1 MERVESWEEEG
12 KTHKKKSGADAGLV
26 LLMNINQKRI
36 SSSEE
41 NTRTP
46 SFRELTLLN
55 TLLNLSFSGLRPF
68 DFAFHI
74 YIHRRP
80 GRLGP
85 HFCTYVSRRFF
96 TRPSRARRRARRAKR
111 AMMRLLR
118 LVHDEGGHLHL
129 LLGVEADHP
138 DVVVWRE

>member
-1 MERVESWEEEG
+1 
-12 KTHKKKSGADAGLV
+12 
-26 LLMNINQKRI
+26 MNINQKRI

-138 DVVVWRE
+138 DVVVRILLLAVGHLLRTWSPSVQPNIGSFHIIQ